1 MKNYTLNFI
10 NLIEKV
16 ISDNQNYFNELNNI
30 KTKNFQKL
38 KTTILNNLEI
48 PHEKPY
54 SDLNKIFQEYIE
66 HFILERKNDFS
77 MDTLILERISTQI
90 ELDYLAKKN

>member
-30 KTKNFQKL
+30 KTKKFQKL
-38 KTTILNNLEI
+38 KTTEPLAN
-48 PHEKPY
+48 
-54 SDLNKIFQEYIE
+54 
-66 HFILERKNDFS
+66 
-77 MDTLILERISTQI
+77 STI
-90 ELDYLAKKN
+90 IN

>member
-38 KTTILNNLEI
+38 KTTEPLANSI
-48 PHEKPY
+48 PTK
-54 SDLNKIFQEYIE
+54 
-66 HFILERKNDFS
+66 
-77 MDTLILERISTQI
+77 
-90 ELDYLAKKN
+90 